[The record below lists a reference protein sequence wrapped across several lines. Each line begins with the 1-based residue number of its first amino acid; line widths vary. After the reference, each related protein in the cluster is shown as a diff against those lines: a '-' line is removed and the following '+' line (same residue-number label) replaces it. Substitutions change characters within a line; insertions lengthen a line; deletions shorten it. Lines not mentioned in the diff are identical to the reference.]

1 MPGTGSISSTSSNN
15 SIGSAI
21 SSIGDNIALS
31 ISSSS
36 STPTRRIA
44 GSMKFTSGLYLL
56 LSALIAFLTVTSVS
70 KEIKKNKL
78 FIASFVLFI
87 FVGLVGLITIF
98 TTRSG
103 MSSSD
108 VVTNH
113 RSVLTLTG
121 YLLLIAL
128 GLFMAA
134 FATTPNPEFEDKEEQ
149 ETTSE

>member
-1 MPGTGSISSTSSNN
+1 
-15 SIGSAI
+15 
-21 SSIGDNIALS
+21 
-31 ISSSS
+31 
-36 STPTRRIA
+36 
-44 GSMKFTSGLYLL
+44 MKFTSGLYLL
-56 LSALIAFLTVTSVS
+56 VGALIVFLMVTSVS
-70 KEIKKNKL
+70 KEIKKSKL

-87 FVGLVGLITIF
+87 FVGLVGLITMF

-103 MSSSD
+103 MSSSNII
-108 VVTNH
+108 TNH

-134 FATTPNPEFEDKEEQ
+134 FATTPNPEFEDEEE

>member
-21 SSIGDNIALS
+21 SSIGEVALS
-31 ISSSS
+31 VSS
-36 STPTRRIA
+36 STRSTRAVA
-44 GSMKFTSGLYLL
+44 GSMKSTSILYLVVG
-56 LSALIAFLTVTSVS
+56 AVIAFLTVTSVS
-70 KEIKKNKL
+70 KEIQKSKL

-134 FATTPNPEFEDKEEQ
+134 FATTPNPEFEDKEED
-149 ETTSE
+149 EETSE